1 MIPIVI
7 GNIIALIA
15 SILMVLAGLQ
25 KKKKKILFIQI
36 IQIGLSIIS
45 NIVLGGYTGAIINAL
60 SCVRDIL
67 CYKDKMGTKEK
78 IIIIILAIGLSLAF
92 NNLGWI
98 GLLPLVATITYI
110 SFMDTK
116 NVVKFKMLI
125 IFSMI
130 MWLAYDLYIKSYTS
144 SVFDFLSIVAN
155 IIAILQIKFGKNKD
169 AILFDLDGTLWEV
182 TDATYNSV
190 NEVAKNHNLQEVTK
204 ETIKGVFGLNRM
216 EAAKKYF
223 PDLDTEISLKLLD
236 EISEVNIRNLN
247 EKGGNV
253 YLNAEE
259 VLKKLND
266 KYQLF
271 IVSNT
276 GHREYI
282 EAFLNTSNLKKYFKD
297 YIAASEL
304 NISKGDAIKKVIMD
318 YNIKN
323 SIYVGDTQKD
333 LEATKIANVPFIQA
347 KYGFGQD
354 LKTDFYINSI
364 EELPSIVQ
372 KVFKSI

>member
-1 MIPIVI
+1 M
-7 GNIIALIA
+7 G
-15 SILMVLAGLQ
+15 S
-25 KKKKKILFIQI
+25 I
-36 IQIGLSIIS
+36 IQIK
-45 NIVLGGYTGAIINAL
+45 Y
-60 SCVRDIL
+60 R
-67 CYKDKMGTKEK
+67 
-78 IIIIILAIGLSLAF
+78 
-92 NNLGWI
+92 
-98 GLLPLVATITYI
+98 
-110 SFMDTK
+110 
-116 NVVKFKMLI
+116 
-125 IFSMI
+125 
-130 MWLAYDLYIKSYTS
+130 
-144 SVFDFLSIVAN
+144 
-155 IIAILQIKFGKNKD
+155 KNKD

-190 NEVAKNHNLQEVTK
+190 NEVAQKHNLQEVTK
-204 ETIKGVFGLNRM
+204 ETIKSVFGLNRM

-223 PDLDTEISLKLLD
+223 PNLDTEISLKLLD

-253 YLNAEE
+253 YLNTEE

-297 YIAASEL
+297 YVAASEL
-304 NISKGDAIKKVIMD
+304 NISKGDAIKKVIKD

-323 SIYVGDTQKD
+323 SVYVGDTEKD
-333 LEATKIANVPFIQA
+333 LEATKIADVPFIQA

-372 KVFKSI
+372 KAFKSIQN